1 MDRMQAQTNIIQLIN
16 RINGTTS
23 PWDASYTFNC
33 TATGNVYD
41 RELFIDQ
48 INAFPCVMLTTER
61 VQVSHIGAG
70 IRYNTLSFQ
79 IRGITWDEDAGTA
92 GEALADD
99 IEHVIKYARQEYP
112 AFDEVRIDTIQ
123 TDEGINAPLGAVILQ
138 GIAVYSND

>member
-1 MDRMQAQTNIIQLIN
+1 MQAQTNIIQLLN

-33 TATGNVYD
+33 AVTGNIYD
-41 RELFIDQ
+41 KELFIDE
-48 INAFPCVMLTTER
+48 INAFPCVMVTAER

-70 IRYNTLSFQ
+70 TRYNTLSFQ
-79 IRGITWDEDAGTA
+79 IKGITWDESAADA

-99 IEHVIKYARQEYP
+99 IEHALNYARLEHP
-112 AFDEVRIDTIQ
+112 EFDEVRIDAIQ
-123 TDEGINAPLGAVILQ
+123 TDEGINAPLGAVIIQ